1 MTDKAYLDA
10 TEIEEIQ
17 ITGAPSRRDL
27 KKAARK
33 EKRLKLAEIRIE
45 ANIDRLYNKLE
56 TIEQKRDPY
65 SKGGIAKA
73 N

>member
-10 TEIEEIQ
+10 TELEEIQ
-17 ITGAPSRRDL
+17 ITAAPSRRDL

-45 ANIDRLYNKLE
+45 ASIDRLYNKLE

-65 SKGGIAKA
+65 SHGGVAKP